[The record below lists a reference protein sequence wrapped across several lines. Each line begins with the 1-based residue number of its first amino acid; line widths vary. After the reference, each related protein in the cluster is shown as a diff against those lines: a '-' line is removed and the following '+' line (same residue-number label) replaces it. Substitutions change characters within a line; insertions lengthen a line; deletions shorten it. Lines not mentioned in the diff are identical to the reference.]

1 MKINFW
7 LSIVFLFL
15 SYQNV
20 GSQTNVQ
27 VGIDEQLGHYLPKDI
42 EIIDINGNK
51 VQLSSLLD
59 KPTIIN
65 FVYYRC
71 PGICTPL
78 MNGVADVVNLSDMD
92 LGKDYQIITIS
103 FDPREGYEL
112 AQKKRNSYSMLVKKP
127 GMEQGWRFFV
137 ADSNNVKKATDAVGF
152 RYRPM
157 GNDFVHSASLC
168 FVAPDGKITRYLN
181 GTYFLP
187 FELKLAVNETAKGQV
202 GGNVNK
208 MLEFCYSYDPTG
220 KTYVMNITKIAGT
233 LILFVGVVVFAIL
246 YFYPKRHK

>member
-1 MKINFW
+1 MKLYVLLLGFLIFFNFQ
-7 LSIVFLFL
+7 SVE
-15 SYQNV
+15 
-20 GSQTNVQ
+20 SQSNVQ
-27 VGIDEQLGHYLPKDI
+27 VGIDEQLGKYLPEDI
-42 EIIDINGNK
+42 ELTDIKGNK
-51 VQLSSLLD
+51 VQLFSLLD

-78 MNGVADVVNLSDMD
+78 MNGVAEVVNLSDME

-112 AQKKRNSYSMLVKKP
+112 AEKKRNSYSMLVKKP

-137 ADSNNVKKATDAVGF
+137 ADSANAAKATNAVGF
-152 RYRPM
+152 RFRPM

-220 KTYVMNITKIAGT
+220 QTYVMNITKIAGT
-233 LILFVGVVVFAIL
+233 LILFIGIVVFAIL
-246 YFYPKRHK
+246 YYYPKRHK